1 MRILKLQAMAV
12 CHMWH
17 IANARNTPWEVQCCV
32 REYLYLHNVCP
43 LFSLFLGPCVAKN
56 NGTCCAGES
65 GESCCNVDSFMSA
78 KAAVTVIKG
87 GLVGGPDQT
96 DK

>member
-1 MRILKLQAMAV
+1 MLCERVSFTFVPAA
-12 CHMWH
+12 
-17 IANARNTPWEVQCCV
+17 CCC
-32 REYLYLHNVCP
+32 LP
-43 LFSLFLGPCVAKN
+43 PFLGPCVAKN
-56 NGTCCAGES
+56 NGTCCAGET

>member
-1 MRILKLQAMAV
+1 MRVLKSQSTAL
-12 CHMWH
+12 CHMWR
-17 IANARNTPWEVQCCV
+17 IASATSAPWEVQCCV
-32 REYLYLHNVCP
+32 REYPDLRTVCLVFP
-43 LFSLFLGPCVAKN
+43 LILGPCVAKN

-65 GESCCNVDSFMSA
+65 GESCCNVDSFMSV
-78 KAAVTVIKG
+78 KPAVTVIKG